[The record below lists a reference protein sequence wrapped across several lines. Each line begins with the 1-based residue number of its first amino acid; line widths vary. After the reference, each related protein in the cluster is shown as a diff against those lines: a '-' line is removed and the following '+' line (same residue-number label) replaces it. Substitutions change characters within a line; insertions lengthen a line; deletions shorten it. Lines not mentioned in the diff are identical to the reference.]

1 LYLLIL
7 FGSYKSCHGA
17 QEQNIN
23 IAPDYAQY
31 AFVLENGR
39 RDEGSAAEL
48 AAWEDLRTYY
58 QGAVG

>member
-7 FGSYKSCHGA
+7 FSSCKPCHGA

-39 RDEGSAAEL
+39 MDEGSAAEL
-48 AAWEDLRTYY
+48 AAREDLHTYS